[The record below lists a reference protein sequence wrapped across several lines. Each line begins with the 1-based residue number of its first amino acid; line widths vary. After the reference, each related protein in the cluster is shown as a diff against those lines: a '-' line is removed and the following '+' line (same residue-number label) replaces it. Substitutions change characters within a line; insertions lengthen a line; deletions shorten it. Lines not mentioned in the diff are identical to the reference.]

1 MNNYSSS
8 GETIEA
14 VAPAGGVIV
23 NNGVVIGSVFGVA
36 AVTAAATVKFSL
48 RTEGVVD
55 LTKEAALAITV
66 GDLVYWDDTAKE
78 VDKTATNTPIGVCVE
93 KDAVG
98 GDATVRV
105 KLDGRSHED
114 RFGPLGCKNVQQVGV
129 ANVTATKYIVPARDI
144 RITAIKAIAK
154 VSPGSA
160 AGVYTLAMD
169 SGGDNLLSAAT
180 FDLELLVGGTLSAV
194 PVTGT
199 AADLDIDANV
209 PIELTFVS
217 DNADLVDGD
226 VTIEILFRDR

>member
-8 GETIEA
+8 GKTIEA
-14 VAPAGGVIV
+14 VAPAGGVLTG
-23 NNGVVIGSVFGVA
+23 NGVVIGSVFGVA
-36 AVTAAATVKFSL
+36 AATAAATVKFSL
-48 RTEGVVD
+48 QTEGVFD
-55 LTKEAALAITV
+55 LTKEAALAVTI
-66 GDLVYWDDTAKE
+66 GDQVYWDDTAKE

-98 GDATVRV
+98 GDTTVRV

-114 RFGPLGCKNVQQVGV
+114 RFGPLNCKNVHQVGV
-129 ANVTATKYIVPARDI
+129 ANDTATKYMVPARDI
-144 RITAIKAIAK
+144 RITAFKAIAK

-160 AGVYTLAMD
+160 GGLYTLAIA

-209 PIELTFVS
+209 PVELTFLS
-217 DNADLVDGD
+217 DNADLADGD